1 MKFADYTQEQ
11 FAWEERKGWHGR
23 RKFFPDDAP
32 MVSVPRPIAV
42 RALILADIAAFAD
55 AADAGITPELLKE
68 TIHEINKA
76 LAGGKNGNP

>member
-23 RKFFPDDAP
+23 RKFFPDDAT

-42 RALILADIAAFAD
+42 RALILADNMAFAD
-55 AADAGITPELLKE
+55 ADEVGVTVELLKE
-68 TIHEINKA
+68 TIHELNKA
-76 LAGGKNGNP
+76 LAGGKNV